1 MRFIIKEQPYEQL
14 LAAGELRYER
24 NGRATG
30 SVEQWRLTE
39 AVDGY
44 TFLRVDLDARAG
56 ESGNSWLYHA
66 TLNPAGRCEMLKYR
80 FWGQGPV
87 VEGNLVLE
95 DDAAVNG
102 RSVDHIRYEDVL
114 ALAPGYAFWFPSSV
128 GLGLLAGRSGA
139 HPAVTLDAT
148 VAPDAPQ
155 SAFSLHATAVTV
167 QPGAPATLAVMG
179 SATAVR
185 PLIIRWAGHTR
196 TLWLDDHD
204 WPLQMQRDDGLTAV
218 ETRLRRVRRIAGP
231 GRPQGS

>member
-14 LAAGELRYER
+14 LAAGELRYAR

-30 SVEQWRLTE
+30 SVEQWRLTT

-80 FWGQGPV
+80 FWGQGPA

-95 DDAAVNG
+95 DDAAING
-102 RSVDHIRYEDVL
+102 RTIDQTRYEDVL

-128 GLGLLAGRSGA
+128 GLGLLVPRSGP
-139 HPAVTLDAT
+139 HPAVTLDAAAT
-148 VAPDAPQ
+148 SDAPEK
-155 SAFSLHATAVTV
+155 AFRLRETAVTI
-167 QPGAPATLAVMG
+167 QPGAPATLVVMG
-179 SATAVR
+179 RETAVR
-185 PLIIRWAGHTR
+185 PHVIQWADHTR

-218 ETRLRRVRRIAGP
+218 ETRLRRVQRITGP
-231 GRPQGS
+231 GHH